1 MKIFTKPRRG
11 IVYLKGQWLS
21 GKTPLYLFKMLVK
34 WQDTDL
40 YLFKMLVK
48 WGDTPVFIQNVG

>member
-1 MKIFTKPRRG
+1 MDIHQAWV

-21 GKTPLYLFKMLVK
+21 GETPRYLFNMLVK

-40 YLFKMLVK
+40 YLFKMVVK
-48 WGDTPVFIQNVG
+48 WEDTLYLFNVG